1 MVSILD
7 VIFAVILIIC
17 AASGLFKGML
27 KSLIG
32 VLSTIFAVCAS
43 YFTSQY
49 LSDVLYDK
57 LFGEKIIS
65 AISEKIDE
73 TGIEQ
78 TAAHIKSI
86 LDSIPKLIYNFAS
99 KHGFNSANISKEISK
114 LDLSGEDAAYKLS
127 ETVVR
132 PAMTGV
138 MRIIIFIA
146 LVIIFSIILGLLAKA
161 ICRAV
166 ENSPV
171 KPFDKFLGLIFGAVK
186 GAIIVVVL
194 AVVIVFAAGIVPE
207 KSTDKNNDKSK
218 TAIDGSYVIT
228 FLQEKSDMLNIN
240 I

>member
-7 VIFAVILIIC
+7 VIFAVILIIF
-17 AASGLFKGML
+17 AAIGLFKGMV

-32 VLSTIFAVCAS
+32 VLSTVFSVCAS
-43 YFTSQY
+43 YFISKY

-57 LFGEKIIS
+57 LFGEKIVA
-65 AISEKIDE
+65 AISEKIEE

-78 TAAHIKSI
+78 TAVHIKSI
-86 LDSIPKLIYNFAS
+86 LDSIPKFIYNFAS
-99 KHGFNSANISKEISK
+99 KHGFSSVNISKEISK

-146 LVIIFSIILGLLAKA
+146 LVIICSIILGLLARV
-161 ICRAV
+161 ICKTV
-166 ENSPV
+166 DNSPV
-171 KPFDKFLGLIFGAVK
+171 RLFDRLLGLAFGAFK

-194 AVVIVFAAGIVPE
+194 AVVIVFAAGLVPE
-207 KSTDKNNDKSK
+207 KKTDSNKSD
-218 TAIDGSYVIT
+218 IDINSSYVIS
-228 FLQEKSDMLNIN
+228 FLQEKSDMLNIK